1 MTREIKFRAWDTIDQ
16 RMTDIPFAIVNNRGD
31 RDPEYW
37 KQLPWMIV
45 KPARHW
51 VGVAT
56 SRYIPMQYTG
66 LKDAKGVEI
75 YEGDMVKYDYN
86 STPIEHCISLV
97 TFDEEWGCWK
107 FGIYMLEPTIK
118 KTLEVI
124 GNIYENGNLLK

>member
-1 MTREIKFRAWDTIDQ
+1 
-16 RMTDIPFAIVNNRGD
+16 MTDIPFAIVNNRGD

-75 YEGDMVKYDYN
+75 YEGD
-86 STPIEHCISLV
+86 V
-97 TFDEEWGCWK
+97 TKATDWDDEPREVVFWEGCFCHKRADGNGHIFD
-107 FGIYMLEPTIK
+107 PK
-118 KTLEVI
+118 KVEII
-124 GNIYENGNLLK
+124 GNIWENPELLPPIKE